1 MCYPPNSVCM
11 IPNLHCQGSYFRQLM
26 HHVGAFLRRSI
37 FIAFHMEIIFNFD
50 NYDKLHT
57 CNKITYGSLDFVVDR
72 LGTYTYRTLN
82 PSCRGG
88 APFHLDVPRKA
99 RGCCGRW
106 CTRVGPS
113 HGPPCSVL
121 LHQLWSQTHP

>member
-11 IPNLHCQGSYFRQLM
+11 IPNLHCQGSYFQQLM